1 LGEEFAAYLG
11 IHVERQKTAVIGVG
25 CLLTAAAVSAGGL
38 IGFVGLIVPHF
49 LRLLFGPDHVRFLP
63 LAALGGAAFLV
74 MADLLSRVVMSPNEL
89 PVGILTAFVGGPAFL
104 LLLRRSKREY
114 RF

>member
-1 LGEEFAAYLG
+1 
-11 IHVERQKTAVIGVG
+11 
-25 CLLTAAAVSAGGL
+25 LLS
-38 IGFVGLIVPHF
+38 
-49 LRLLFGPDHVRFLP
+49 

-74 MADLLSRVVMSPNEL
+74 TADMLARAVMPPNEL

-104 LLLRRSKREY
+104 LLLRRTKREY